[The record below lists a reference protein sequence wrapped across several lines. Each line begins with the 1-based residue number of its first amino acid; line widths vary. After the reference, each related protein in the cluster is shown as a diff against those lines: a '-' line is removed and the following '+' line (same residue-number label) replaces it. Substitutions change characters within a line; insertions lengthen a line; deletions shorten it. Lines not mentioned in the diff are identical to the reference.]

1 MNVVRFRTLVRT
13 VLLSAGPFAAVAC
26 SSDDYT
32 VMPDRAQCVDLES
45 SSRYGALTL
54 APNVDGVVLGT
65 RGPVV
70 NAAGYPGAVTP
81 VAPAQRLPTL
91 GTPCATANDKEACAK
106 KIDALMG
113 DPNSG
118 GWQIR
123 ISSCGDCGSTT
134 LQDLGV
140 ITAGD
145 EVRLATLDEL
155 VRAALPIESRH
166 EAANIL
172 MLKGYALDCDENNAR
187 HDSDGWTFKKTS
199 RSCSGE
205 VNESFR
211 KVLDANGQVIDGG
224 THKVREADSNCIE
237 GRRPANL
244 AATGV
249 SWLAS
254 LGACF
259 SEIAHMEAAAVLA
272 FDVLEGQLRDLGA
285 PRALRD
291 RAARARADE
300 VAHAG
305 ITERLAHRFGQA
317 PKTPQVGA
325 ASGQTAETALFR
337 LALENAVEGCVREA
351 YGAVVAA
358 YQGANAAD
366 PEVRAAFAQ
375 IALDE
380 AQHAELSFDIDAWV
394 MPRLDAGERRR
405 IEAAKTQA
413 WIDLAASCDVE
424 PAPEVVRVA
433 GIPTARE
440 ARALLAELVWAA
452 TATAVAA

>member
-32 VMPDRAQCVDLES
+32 VMPDRAQCVDIKAT
-45 SSRYGALTL
+45 SRYSALTL

-70 NAAGYPGAVTP
+70 YAPGSPGGVTP
-81 VAPAQRLPTL
+81 AAAAQRLPTL
-91 GTPCATANDKEACAK
+91 GTPCATAADKEVCAK

-113 DPNSG
+113 DPSSG

-123 ISSCGDCGSTT
+123 ISSCGGCDSTT

-155 VRAALPIESRH
+155 VRASLPIETRD

-224 THKVREADSNCIE
+224 THQVREGDNNCIE

-244 AATGV
+244 ASTGV
-249 SWLAS
+249 SWLSS

-259 SEIAHMEAAAVLA
+259 SEIAYMEAAAVLA

-285 PRALRD
+285 PAALLE
-291 RAARARADE
+291 RAARAKADE
-300 VAHAG
+300 VAHAA
-305 ITERLAHRFGQA
+305 ITERLAHRFGQS
-317 PKTPQVGA
+317 PKIPRIDGSAAHSVETP
-325 ASGQTAETALFR
+325 LFR
-337 LALENAVEGCVREA
+337 FALENAVEGCVREA

-358 YQGANAAD
+358 YQGASASD

-380 AQHAELSFDIDAWV
+380 AEHAELSFDIDAWV
-394 MPRLDAGERRR
+394 TPLLDAGQRRR

-413 WIDLAASCDVE
+413 WIDLAAACDVE

-440 ARALLAELVWAA
+440 AHALLAQLVWAA
-452 TATAVAA
+452 TPLAA